1 MGWKSTVDITREQAI
16 QLATREL
23 AKKIGEIHTM
33 SDTQLEDYLEELGY
47 GETQGMEYFGHNF
60 RIAYDKE

>member
-16 QLATREL
+16 SLATKEL

-33 SDTQLEDYLEELGY
+33 SDTQLEDYLEDLGY
-47 GETQGMEYFGHNF
+47 GETQGMEYFGNNF
-60 RIAYDKE
+60 RIVD

>member
-23 AKKIGEIHTM
+23 AKKIGEIHIM
-33 SDTQLEDYLEELGY
+33 SDTQLEDFLEELGY
-47 GETQGMEYFGHNF
+47 GETQGMEYFGNNF
-60 RIAYDKE
+60 RIVD